1 MYSSFQSVSAL
12 PVRFT
17 SHGLTNLRVWE
28 AELGTDE
35 GRRSSQKLFE
45 RKIDPITNGISNMD
59 SFKPVETIRTEEPTV
74 VMLSNVQFIKD
85 VKNAITAAG
94 VIINDFG
101 FKNYHLVVY
110 GAQDRQPSYAIE
122 TEEMI
127 GNLGIGKTVRLGGF
141 GSPKEVLKDAWLFMN
156 SSLSEGLPLAIGE
169 AALSGIPIVAT
180 EVGATAQVLTDVD
193 DPSILYGEVVPPNDP
208 VALARAQISLL
219 AMVGPWARFT
229 TDDTPPPPL
238 PTNFTPE
245 DVEYLSARMKAK
257 TEDRRKLGLKL
268 RDVVLRKF
276 NGMRYLREHEQMY
289 WVQRHMSSQRTVGR
303 LASLPMSHPRFGE
316 MVGPKLLEG
325 ADESSMWKERRWQD
339 FDKKEKGGVP
349 RSSLPRRSMVGDQD
363 YRVYSDETVR
373 DLEAGSEMRLRG
385 S

>member
-1 MYSSFQSVSAL
+1 M
-12 PVRFT
+12 VRMLIPL
-17 SHGLTNLRVWE
+17 SVWE

-59 SFKPVETIRTEEPTV
+59 AFQPVETTRTEDPTV
-74 VMLSNVQFIKD
+74 IMLSNVQFIKD
-85 VKNAITAAG
+85 VKTAIKAAG

-101 FKNYHLVVY
+101 FKNYNLVVY

-127 GNLGIGKTVRLGGF
+127 AALGIGNTVRLGGF
-141 GSPKEVLKDAWLFMN
+141 GSPREVLKDAWLFMN

-193 DPSILYGEVVPPNDP
+193 DPNILYGEVVPPNDP

-219 AMVGPWARFT
+219 AMVGHWARYT
-229 TDDTPPPPL
+229 TDETPPPPL
-238 PTNFTPE
+238 PTTFTAE
-245 DVEYLSARMKAK
+245 DVEWLSARMHEKGA
-257 TEDRRKLGLKL
+257 DRRKLGMKL

-276 NGMRYLREHEQMY
+276 NGMRYLRE
-289 WVQRHMSSQRTVGR
+289 VSPCNVSSPP
-303 LASLPMSHPRFGE
+303 L
-316 MVGPKLLEG
+316 
-325 ADESSMWKERRWQD
+325 
-339 FDKKEKGGVP
+339 
-349 RSSLPRRSMVGDQD
+349 
-363 YRVYSDETVR
+363 RVFVFQ
-373 DLEAGSEMRLRG
+373 
-385 S
+385 

>member
-1 MYSSFQSVSAL
+1 
-12 PVRFT
+12 
-17 SHGLTNLRVWE
+17 
-28 AELGTDE
+28 
-35 GRRSSQKLFE
+35 
-45 RKIDPITNGISNMD
+45 MD
-59 SFKPVETIRTEEPTV
+59 SFNPVETIRTEQPTV

-85 VKNAITAAG
+85 VKTAIIAAG

-127 GNLGIGKTVRLGGF
+127 GNLGIGGTVKLGGF

-219 AMVGPWARFT
+219 AMVGPWARYT
-229 TDDTPPPPL
+229 TDDVPPPPL
-238 PTNFTPE
+238 PSTFTHE
-245 DVEYLSARMKAK
+245 DVEWLSARMHAK
-257 TEDRRKLGLKL
+257 TADRRKLGLKL

-289 WVQRHMSSQRTVGR
+289 WVQRHMASQRADKR
-303 LASLPMSHPRFGE
+303 LAGLSLSHPRFGE
-316 MVGPKLLEG
+316 MCGPTLIEG
-325 ADESSMWKERRWQD
+325 DEEGSLWKDKRWQD
-339 FDKKEKGGVP
+339 FGEKGKGEKVKMMLQK
-349 RSSLPRRSMVGDQD
+349 RNTIVD
-363 YRVYSDETVR
+363 YNYHVYSNDESR
-373 DLEAGSEMRLRG
+373 DLEAGEDADIALAL
-385 S
+385 